1 MWKGKICKKTR
12 KDAMIKL
19 KFSFSPLYVNTK
31 IRARGHQLSVHITPI
46 SKSLVVPVIW
56 LALIDAIYSQIT
68 SFFALNHIFFPAN
81 EVATLKTKQPIR
93 FQGLF
98 KVTNQIAG
106 KWKTKSI
113 MWQILQLL
121 FPKLL
126 LFPPQ
131 KWMNLIS
138 DRLSTASIK
147 YLNWPSPVF
156 GRFQNGCNK
165 VVIEPCVVQFWS
177 EIILVISNQTR
188 AARSFDFEITLM
200 ISAQIV
206 LHQVQLPLLTK
217 LKEQVL
223 KNWYRLQQRRVYVN
237 RLARGFARREVFTK
251 PEVTVAFIW
260 LLNVNRLP
268 LYFQCLQ
275 VDP

>member
-1 MWKGKICKKTR
+1 
-12 KDAMIKL
+12 MINW
-19 KFSFSPLYVNTK
+19 V
-31 IRARGHQLSVHITPI
+31 ITLTL
-46 SKSLVVPVIW
+46 KSLVVSVIW
-56 LALIDAIYSQIT
+56 LALIGAIYSRIAP
-68 SFFALNHIFFPAN
+68 FFALNCIFFPAN
-81 EVATLKTKQPIR
+81 EEATLKTKQPIR

-126 LFPPQ
+126 LFPPK

-165 VVIEPCVVQFWS
+165 VVIEPRVVQFWS
-177 EIILVISNQTR
+177 EIILVVSNRTR
-188 AARSFDFEITLM
+188 AARSFNFKIMRM
-200 ISAQIV
+200 ISAQIA
-206 LHQVQLPLLTK
+206 LHSVQLPLL
-217 LKEQVL
+217 
-223 KNWYRLQQRRVYVN
+223 
-237 RLARGFARREVFTK
+237 
-251 PEVTVAFIW
+251 II
-260 LLNVNRLP
+260 
-268 LYFQCLQ
+268 
-275 VDP
+275 